1 VDVASEEASAAP
13 DGVVTPLET
22 SAEVGVLSEGVSIG
36 AADTELRREVGF
48 VGFNSTLISNKKVLQ
63 KKKNISFFH
72 DMKHN

>member
-63 KKKNISFFH
+63 KKNSFFH